1 MNRDDKN
8 FLALKQADAKLELA
22 LQRYQQPD
30 VEADMRTEYLRYL
43 RLRIRPAMDRLIRE
57 GNVRTL
63 QELIGQIPP
72 DESSLK
78 MAMQVA
84 GDSGQGECSPG
95 CGITGERD
103 GKQLH
108 PAWNRAK
115 RQRLLRFPECN
126 RDWKNKNIRHFREMK
141 TEIWRRTESHRKR
154 MALRMILWKR
164 KQWLWRSGSGRISE
178 TG

>member
-8 FLALKQADAKLELA
+8 FLELKQADAKLELA

-57 GNVRTL
+57 GNVRAL

-78 MAMQVA
+78 MAMQAA
-84 GDSGQGECSPG
+84 GDSGQGECF
-95 CGITGERD
+95 
-103 GKQLH
+103 
-108 PAWNRAK
+108 A
-115 RQRLLRFPECN
+115 
-126 RDWKNKNIRHFREMK
+126 
-141 TEIWRRTESHRKR
+141 
-154 MALRMILWKR
+154 
-164 KQWLWRSGSGRISE
+164 WLWNYRRKGSGCIWYGTGRRGSGFSDSRSAIGIGRTRIS
-178 TG
+178 GIFGK

>member
-84 GDSGQGECSPG
+84 GDSGQGECFRLVVELPEKE
-95 CGITGERD
+95 TGSS
-103 GKQLH
+103 
-108 PAWNRAK
+108 
-115 RQRLLRFPECN
+115 C
-126 RDWKNKNIRHFREMK
+126 IRHGTGQR
-141 TEIWRRTESHRKR
+141 
-154 MALRMILWKR
+154 
-164 KQWLWRSGSGRISE
+164 GSGFSDFRSAIGIGRTKIS
-178 TG
+178 GIFGK

>member
-84 GDSGQGECSPG
+84 GDSGQGECFAWLWN
-95 CGITGERD
+95 TGERD
-103 GKQLH
+103 GKQLY

-115 RQRLLRFPECN
+115 RQRLLRLPSAIGIGRTKIPAFSGNEN
-126 RDWKNKNIRHFREMK
+126 RYLAKNGESQEKNG
-141 TEIWRRTESHRKR
+141 
-154 MALRMILWKR
+154 APMILWKR